1 MYINLGVIIPA
12 NLYGKKERDVTQIK
26 RLDEME
32 LPVSSKPIRDIRQS
46 RKSQDLPFAELLKCQ
61 LNY

>member
-12 NLYGKKERDVTQIK
+12 NLYGKKERVMTQIK

-32 LPVSSKPIRDIRQS
+32 LPVSSETIRDVRQL
-46 RKSQDLPFAELLKCQ
+46 RKSQDLLFAELLKCQ

>member
-1 MYINLGVIIPA
+1 M
-12 NLYGKKERDVTQIK
+12 THIK

-32 LPVSSKPIRDIRQS
+32 LPVSSETIRDIRQS
-46 RKSQDLPFAELLKCQ
+46 SKSQDLPFAELLKCQ